1 MYKEPDLTPEI
12 TTLIEL
18 IRLSYYSSKTMDD
31 FTSPLTLIDVRNT
44 GFIGMDMLN
53 KANVGPIN
61 PEKCWLVLWQ
71 EGRKDENGNDVPTSV
86 SNVAILEKEVVVNE
100 LLKCLMKYGLSKE
113 FEITNNVLEHP
124 KVWRIW
130 DEALKRYERIK
141 QKTIK

>member
-1 MYKEPDLTPEI
+1 
-12 TTLIEL
+12 
-18 IRLSYYSSKTMDD
+18 MDEY
-31 FTSPLTLIDVRNT
+31 TGLLTLIDVRNT

-61 PEKCWLVLWQ
+61 PEKGWLVLWQ
-71 EGRKDENGNDVPTSV
+71 EGRKDENGNGVPTSV
-86 SNVAILEKEVVVNE
+86 SNVAILGKEAVINE
-100 LLKCLMKYGLSKE
+100 VLTCLIKHGLSKE

-130 DEALKRYERIK
+130 DEALKRYELTK

>member
-1 MYKEPDLTPEI
+1 MH
-12 TTLIEL
+12 
-18 IRLSYYSSKTMDD
+18 D
-31 FTSPLTLIDVRNT
+31 FTGPLTLIDVRNT

-61 PEKCWLVLWQ
+61 PEKGWLVLWQ

-86 SNVAILEKEVVVNE
+86 SNVAILEIEAVINDV
-100 LLKCLMKYGLSKE
+100 LRCLNKYGLSKE

-130 DEALKRYERIK
+130 DEALKRFKLNK
-141 QKTIK
+141 QKIIK

>member
-1 MYKEPDLTPEI
+1 MPVDHARTRQNNNLDRTMEDYKG
-12 TTLIEL
+12 
-18 IRLSYYSSKTMDD
+18 
-31 FTSPLTLIDVRNT
+31 PLTLIDVRNT

-61 PEKCWLVLWQ
+61 PEKGWLVLWQ

-86 SNVAILEKEVVVNE
+86 SNVAILGKEAVINE
-100 LLKCLMKYGLSKE
+100 VLKCLTKYGLSRE

-130 DEALKRYERIK
+130 DEALKRFKLNK
-141 QKTIK
+141 QKIIK